1 MIHFTVSAIS
11 AAFFSKSPTFWKL
24 FIAFLLLTSLAGA
37 TNTPLEKAQ
46 TDFKKVNDLYKATT
60 SYSLD
65 IRYSVFDSHTG
76 GNLVEQKSGKYL
88 KHGAMSYSKVLDV
101 ETIINPKRTLIV
113 NHEDKF
119 MVITDTRKIELSPL
133 QADAATLLKLCTSIE
148 VEEQGTSARHY
159 TLNFSE
165 EEEHEFSKIE
175 IFINLSD
182 YSLNKMILYYN
193 QEMPLDANDYY
204 AKEKKPRLE
213 IVYKS
218 FTPVASFNPAVFE
231 ESTYLS
237 ETPASR
243 PVVTEANTIYKGKG
257 KCATYE
263 IINQLQSVRFRKK

>member
-1 MIHFTVSAIS
+1 MTHFIASALS
-11 AAFFSKSPTFWKL
+11 ATFFPKSRAFWKL
-24 FIAFLLLTSLAGA
+24 SVAFLLLSSVAGA
-37 TNTPLEKAQ
+37 TNTPIEKALV
-46 TDFKKVNDLYKATT
+46 DFKKVNDLYAATA

-65 IRYSVFDSHTG
+65 IRYSVFDSYAG

-88 KHGAMSYSKVLDV
+88 KHGAQSYSKVLDV

-119 MVITDTRKIELSPL
+119 IVITDTRKVELSPL
-133 QADAATLLKLCTSIE
+133 QADAAVLLKLCSSID
-148 VEEQGTSARHY
+148 VEEQGTSGRHY

-175 IFINLSD
+175 VFINLSD
-182 YSLNKMILYYN
+182 YSLKKMILYYN

-213 IVYKS
+213 IVYTS
-218 FTPVASFNPAVFE
+218 FTPVASLNPAFFE
-231 ESTYLS
+231 ESAYLS
-237 ETPASR
+237 TTPTGPATPIS
-243 PVVTEANTIYKGKG
+243 YKGKG
-257 KCATYE
+257 KCAAYE

>member
-1 MIHFTVSAIS
+1 MNHFTTRVMS
-11 AAFFSKSPTFWKL
+11 AAFFSKSGIFWKMT
-24 FIAFLLLTSLAGA
+24 FAFLFLSSVAGA
-37 TNTPLEKAQ
+37 TNSPAEKARL
-46 TDFKKVNDLYKATT
+46 DFKKVNDLYAATA

-65 IRYSVFDSHTG
+65 IQYTVFDSHAG

-88 KHGAMSYSKVLDV
+88 KHGAQSYSKVLDV
-101 ETIINPKRTLIV
+101 ETIINPKRTLVV

-119 MVITDTRKIELSPL
+119 IVITDTRKVELSPL
-133 QADAATLLKLCTSIE
+133 QADAATLLQLCTSID
-148 VEEQGTSARHY
+148 VEEQGTSGRHY

-182 YSLNKMILYYN
+182 YSLKKMILYYN

-218 FTPVASFNPAVFE
+218 FTSTASHNPSLFE
-231 ESTYLS
+231 ESSYLNTTLTGS
-237 ETPASR
+237 E
-243 PVVTEANTIYKGKG
+243 VNTIYKGKG
-257 KCATYE
+257 RCASYE